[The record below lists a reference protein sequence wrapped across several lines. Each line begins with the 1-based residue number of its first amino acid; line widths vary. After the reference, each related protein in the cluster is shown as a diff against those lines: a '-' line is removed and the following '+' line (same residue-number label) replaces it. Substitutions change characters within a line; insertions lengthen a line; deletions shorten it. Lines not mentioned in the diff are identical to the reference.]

1 MAVVNCKTTRELAVS
16 SLYPEDVC
24 VGGHTAIWGSFFD
37 CQQMCWGYA
46 CCRSTERKAACLWKN
61 IKDVATV
68 PTTQSEENSAP
79 PRSEWVAR
87 ALEEERQVSSKLRPR
102 SECASHEDFLS
113 EFVLHWFHIWK
124 KEYDDKVV
132 GQTRRALFPLLEQL
146 KKGTVPESLLRNIV
160 AFAELATVGEFSKA
174 NDIYVEITIGKALW
188 HSHLD
193 LGEQRA
199 HWGGGC
205 NLRTMQKQVIEKDT
219 KNASLFDTDPIVQGY
234 VHALKRLLTHMQVVQ
249 PDLDPSKCGHVP
261 PAPPDASELGLP
273 VMRSFC
279 DGCDGDCREPEFVE
293 PSDPSFSR
301 PSRGIAFGTES
312 GPAHPFT
319 GIGFARGC

>member
-1 MAVVNCKTTRELAVS
+1 MAVVSRTNIRVLAVS
-16 SLYPEDVC
+16 SLYHEDVC

-46 CCRSTERKAACLWKN
+46 CCSSTERKEACLWKN
-61 IKDVATV
+61 IKDAATTA
-68 PTTQSEENSAP
+68 PTQIEESSTAPSSEL
-79 PRSEWVAR
+79 VAR
-87 ALEEERQVSSKLRPR
+87 ALEEERQVAAKLRPR
-102 SECASHEDFLS
+102 SEFESPEDFLS
-113 EFVLHWFHIWK
+113 EFILHWFHAWR
-124 KEYDDKVV
+124 KEYDQKVV

-146 KKGTVPESLLRNIV
+146 KQRAVPESLLRNMV
-160 AFAELATVGEFSKA
+160 TFAELATVGEFSKA

-205 NLRTMQKQVIEKDT
+205 NLRTVQKQVIEKDF
-219 KNASLFDTDPIVQGY
+219 KNASLFDTDPTVQGY

-249 PDLDPSKCGHVP
+249 PNLDPSKCGHVP
-261 PAPPDASELGLP
+261 PAPPDCSELGLP
-273 VMRSFC
+273 VMRSLR

-312 GPAHPFT
+312 GPNHPFT